1 MRFVILV
8 PRFLG
13 KGGGALQVPARFEY
27 EVATSVEEAVGLL
40 RRHGPEARLVA
51 GGHSLIPMMKLRL
64 AAPEVLVDIHELDD
78 ELRYVREA
86 DGVLRIGALAR
97 HRDLL
102 ESPIVRERYTLLAD
116 AEKFIA
122 DPLVRNMGTVG
133 GSFAHADPSEDLPAA
148 FIALGAEVVVR
159 GPQGER
165 TIALEELQVGPF
177 ETVIEP
183 DEILTE
189 TRVPRAPHGSSY
201 FKVERRAGDYAS
213 AALGVAL
220 WMSED
225 EIEDARIGMCG
236 VGSTT
241 LRAREAEDVLKG
253 QSPVE
258 ELYRRAGERAAEEC
272 DPPDDARGTP
282 EYKRD
287 LVRVLIVRAMEQAVS
302 RAQGTGGRTA
312 DGR

>member
-1 MRFVILV
+1 
-8 PRFLG
+8 
-13 KGGGALQVPARFEY
+13 LQVPAQFDY
-27 EVATSVEEAVGLL
+27 EVAASVEEAIELL
-40 RRHGPEARLVA
+40 KRHGSEARLLA

-64 AAPEVLVDIHELDD
+64 AFPEVLIDIHELDD
-78 ELRYVREA
+78 ELRYVRED
-86 DGVLRIGALAR
+86 DGVLKVGALAR
-97 HRDLL
+97 HKDLL
-102 ESPIVRERYTLLAD
+102 ESPVVRERYTLLAD

-148 FIALGAEVVVR
+148 FVALGAEVVVR
-159 GPQGER
+159 GTNGER
-165 TIALEELQVGPF
+165 TIAVEDLAIGPF
-177 ETVIEP
+177 ETAIEP
-183 DEILTE
+183 DELLTE
-189 TRVPRAPHGSSY
+189 ARVPSAPQGSSY

-213 AALGVAL
+213 AALGAGL
-220 WMSED
+220 WMSGE

-241 LRAREAEDVLKG
+241 LRAREAEEVLKG
-253 QSPVE
+253 QKPDE
-258 ELYRRAGERAAEEC
+258 ELYRLAAERAAQEC

-287 LVRVLIVRAMEQAVS
+287 LVRVLVVRALDQAVG
-302 RAQGTGGRTA
+302 RAQGAEDRTA